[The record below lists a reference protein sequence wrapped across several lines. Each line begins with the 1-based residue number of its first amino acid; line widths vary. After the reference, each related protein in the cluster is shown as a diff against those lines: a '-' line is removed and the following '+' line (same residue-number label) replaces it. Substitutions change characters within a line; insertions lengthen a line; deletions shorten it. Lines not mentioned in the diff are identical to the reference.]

1 MNALDD
7 RVDRS
12 YAQLQRFDDRGI
24 VAEAAYDA
32 PSARLECGGDR
43 FDQRELSDAAQTIRG
58 RTEWA
63 LQRCL

>member
-24 VAEAAYDA
+24 VAEAAYDT
-32 PSARLECGGDR
+32 PSARLERGGDR
-43 FDQRELSDAAQTIRG
+43 FDQRELSDAARAIRG
-58 RTEWA
+58 RRRRA